1 MRLTHTLL
9 ALAFVPACAADP
21 GARAGPMYPG
31 RADAEPSMEC
41 LPDADVA
48 DSAFTTHMTLG
59 RDLARASFEVA
70 DPVLPTE
77 HTAATL
83 SAWAGGP
90 LRTWIQQK
98 THAVDAARQELDLAA
113 EENHRQRIMG
123 GAIVGLM
130 HEDVGRIISTVPV
143 PDDLANEPEILEAFR
158 HVIEGQAAP
167 YFRLAR
173 QAYRACSLNAV
184 SPESMQHWSR
194 FCRSRMDGLPDDGTA
209 DSAPEGTTVEVT
221 HD

>member
-1 MRLTHTLL
+1 MRISLLLSLIVTL
-9 ALAFVPACAADP
+9 PACAPAASTRT
-21 GARAGPMYPG
+21 GTIYAGRSDG
-31 RADAEPSMEC
+31 EPSMEC

-48 DSAFTTHMTLG
+48 DDAFTTHMTRG
-59 RDLARASFEVA
+59 RDLARASFEVPDPQFPA
-70 DPVLPTE
+70 D
-77 HTAATL
+77 HAAATL
-83 SAWAGGP
+83 SAWAEGP
-90 LRTWIQQK
+90 LRTWIEQK
-98 THAVDAARQELDLAA
+98 THAVDSARQELDLAA

-130 HEDVGRIISTVPV
+130 HEDIGRIISRMPV
-143 PDDLANEPEILEAFR
+143 PEDLANEPVILAAFE
-158 HVIEGQAAP
+158 HVIQGQAAP

-194 FCRSRMDGLPDDGTA
+194 FCRERMDNLPDA
-209 DSAPEGTTVEVT
+209 DEPSGGPDGTTVEVT